1 MPRTSLLG
9 TIEIASSLIGK
20 VKIGNYNYSK
30 DQLNNKAEIFLE
42 KPDGKNDQE
51 VPADYDKTDINS
63 QWNGV
68 AEFFLEKPEGRN
80 DQEVSAEYKKSKV
93 NSQWNGVAEVIFEKP
108 EGKNNQ
114 EVSADDYL
122 QRNGVAEFLFTEP
135 VRSQKTEHEKVITDD
150 EVRKDDLRKE
160 VDSFEFPGVDPKFRK
175 PLADLIFEYI
185 LIFASSS
192 SELGSTDLIK
202 HTIDTQGRGPIRL
215 RPYRIHVKYRDIV
228 IKLLAELKAAGI
240 IEESISAWAAPVVIV
255 IKKNGEIRVC
265 VDYRKL
271 NSITKKILFRC
282 LVLTIHWINCMERN
296 FSQHWIWHPVIIKLN
311 WKNQP
316 KKKQHL

>member
-1 MPRTSLLG
+1 
-9 TIEIASSLIGK
+9 
-20 VKIGNYNYSK
+20 
-30 DQLNNKAEIFLE
+30 
-42 KPDGKNDQE
+42 
-51 VPADYDKTDINS
+51 
-63 QWNGV
+63 
-68 AEFFLEKPEGRN
+68 
-80 DQEVSAEYKKSKV
+80 
-93 NSQWNGVAEVIFEKP
+93 
-108 EGKNNQ
+108 
-114 EVSADDYL
+114 
-122 QRNGVAEFLFTEP
+122 
-135 VRSQKTEHEKVITDD
+135 VITDD
-150 EVRKDDLRKE
+150 EVKKDDLRKE
-160 VDSFEFPGVDPKFRK
+160 VDSFEFPDVDPKFRK

-271 NSITKKILFRC
+271 NSITKKDSFLMPRIDDTLD
-282 LVLTIHWINCMERN
+282 
-296 FSQHWIWHPVIIKLN
+296 KLYG
-311 WKNQP
+311 
-316 KKKQHL
+316 KKFFFNTGFGIRLLSN